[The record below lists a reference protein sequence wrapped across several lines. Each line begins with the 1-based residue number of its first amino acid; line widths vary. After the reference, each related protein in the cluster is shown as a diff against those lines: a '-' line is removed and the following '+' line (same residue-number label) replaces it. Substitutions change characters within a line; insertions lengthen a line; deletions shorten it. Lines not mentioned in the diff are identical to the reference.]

1 MSAIMVTR
9 KSSLILIN
17 AGLALLT
24 VLLAVLSS
32 IPVSADTHPEQDN
45 RPEAR
50 TASAFHPRLGEY
62 HYEIVWGKSRVATGS
77 ISIQREGDVYVLK
90 ADQQTTKFIDR
101 IYRVRYRGET
111 HISATDLSPTASV
124 IEGQIK
130 KEKKVQTAEYDAQT
144 GAVKVE
150 EKSSD
155 NETQEVETKTYELS
169 SDSGI
174 VDVFSATFLA
184 RSFDWE
190 VGKEHQFMVFTGEKQ
205 YHVTMDCIGKS
216 TYELNG
222 HIIPVW
228 VIQPGIRKTTKE
240 EPYRMHE
247 KTRIYIA
254 ADESKDIVKIKS
266 QPGIGT
272 VKLRLVKFIEK

>member
-1 MSAIMVTR
+1 MIRT
-9 KSSLILIN
+9 SSLRLIGS
-17 AGLALLT
+17 APALL
-24 VLLAVLSS
+24 LAALWVILSS
-32 IPVSADTHPEQDN
+32 IPVSADVHPEQDN
-45 RPEAR
+45 RPKAL
-50 TASAFHPRLGEY
+50 TGSAFHPRLGEY
-62 HYEIVWGKSRVATGS
+62 HYEIVWGKSRVATGI
-77 ISIQREGDVYVLK
+77 ISIQREGDFYVLK

-111 HISATDLSPTASV
+111 HISAADLSPTASV
-124 IEGQIK
+124 IEEQIK
-130 KEKKVQTAEYDAQT
+130 KETKVQTAEYDAQT

-150 EKSSD
+150 EKSSGRK
-155 NETQEVETKTYELS
+155 EPEVRTKTYELS
-169 SDSGI
+169 SDTGI

-184 RSFDWE
+184 RSFDWK

-216 TYELNG
+216 TYELDG

-228 VIQPGIRKTTKE
+228 VIQPGIRKTTKT
-240 EPYRMHE
+240 EPYRVHE

-272 VKLRLVKFIEK
+272 VKLRLVKYIEK